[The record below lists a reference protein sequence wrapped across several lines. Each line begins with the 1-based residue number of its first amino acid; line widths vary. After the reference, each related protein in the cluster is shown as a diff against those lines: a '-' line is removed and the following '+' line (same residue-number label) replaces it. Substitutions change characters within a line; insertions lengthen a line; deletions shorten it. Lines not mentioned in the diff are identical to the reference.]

1 MHYLYNG
8 TRDAGRLLSI
18 VLLLTGSVTTL
29 AGSVQDKVERH
40 RVYQNDR
47 QFCLSGQSNQSRETC
62 LREAG
67 AVMQQNVAAQDQP
80 SAEQMAANAVRR
92 CDAFAGDEHQSCLAR
107 MQGRGKESGSV
118 EGGGILRE
126 LTEPA
131 Q

>member
-8 TRDAGRLLSI
+8 TRDAGRLISI
-18 VLLLTGSVTTL
+18 VLVLTGSVTAL

-47 QFCLSGQSNQSRETC
+47 QFCLSGQSSQSRETC

-67 AVMQQNVAAQDQP
+67 AAMQQNAAAQAQP

-92 CDAFAGDEHQSCLAR
+92 CNAFTGDGQQSCLAR
-107 MQGRGKESGSV
+107 MQGHGKESGSV
-118 EGGGILRE
+118 EAGGILRE
-126 LTEPA
+126 LTEPV